1 MSIRNWLLLVY
12 YTLYIGGIELPNQNK
27 NHHQSKSASKND
39 QTVKNIGIVFILNLV
54 FSGLE
59 FIFGFIFNSSAILSD
74 AVHDLGDSVSVG
86 LAFFFQ
92 KYSTKKSNDKFSFGY
107 QRFSLLGALITA
119 VVLLAGSILVAF
131 RSVPLLFDPQPVNS
145 SGMLWISIF
154 AIVVNGYAAWLMSK
168 GKSENESFL
177 NLHMLEDVLGWIGVL
192 VVSIIM
198 QFSNLYILDPM
209 LSIGIA
215 LYIFVQAVPKFYHT
229 LTIFLES
236 VPEGVDLNELES
248 NILTIE
254 EIDDFSHF
262 HFWSIDGQ
270 ENAFS
275 VTLLVSS
282 EHMKDA
288 SKIKAQVREQLEGY
302 NVTHSTIEL
311 VTEKKDLRKHN

>member
-1 MSIRNWLLLVY
+1 M
-12 YTLYIGGIELPNQNK
+12 PNQNK